1 MTVLIIL
8 KMVQG
13 YIHSIVKKYE
23 KDLRTVEQ
31 NGFYL
36 RYVKEQT
43 LELCLAAVKETGYA
57 L

>member
-43 LELCLAAVKETGYA
+43 LELCLAAV
-57 L
+57 